1 MAVFFARLVIAGMS
15 GALTFTAVEPR
26 GWWWGAIIGIALL
39 YVSLMPW
46 RGRQVR
52 GSVGALLAVTHGLVL
67 YLLSLPWIGEL
78 VGTVPYAALSIW
90 LSVYAIFLGIFGA
103 AVARWRYGFLVFPF
117 VYLAVEVLRS
127 SVPFGGFPWVKL
139 AWGQI
144 EGPLANL
151 APWGG
156 TSLITAATALCACG
170 LAGLLLRGGR
180 VKVAA
185 GAALILPLIA
195 GLAAGRGI
203 DPADTKVGE
212 TKVAAIQGNV
222 PRSGLDFAGQRRA
235 VLNNH
240 VQETEKLVRREDDI
254 DLVIWPENSS
264 DIDPFRDGE
273 AAQAISGAVD
283 AIDAPVLVGTATRDE
298 VGARNTM
305 QVFTPGHGVGDHHY
319 KKYLQPF
326 GETMPMRDFFA
337 HFSDYVDLAGD
348 FKAGDGPGVV
358 SMNSVAVGVA
368 TCYEV
373 SFDNAFHESIKNG
386 AQILTTPTNNAT
398 FGFSDMTY
406 QQLAMSRLRALET
419 DRAVVVAATS
429 GVSALVHPDGSVSQ
443 STELF
448 EPAALVESLPLK
460 SGETFSVRYGSLMQ
474 WLMVIIGTVCALI
487 AVRTNRLG
495 RTPRGV
501 GAKEK

>member
-1 MAVFFARLVIAGMS
+1 MQVFLARLTVAALS
-15 GALTFTAVEPR
+15 GALTFTAVEPH
-26 GWWWGAIIGIALL
+26 GCWWGAIIGIALL
-39 YVSLMPW
+39 YMTLMPW

-52 GSVGALLAVTHGLVL
+52 GAAGAFLAVAHGLVL

-78 VGTVPYAALSIW
+78 VGIIPYTALSIW
-90 LSVYAIFLGIFGA
+90 LSVYAIALGIFGA
-103 AVARWRYGFLVFPF
+103 AVARWRFGFLVFPL
-117 VYLAVEVLRS
+117 VYLAVEVVRS

-144 EGPLANL
+144 EGPLASL

-156 TSLITAATALCACG
+156 TSLITVATVLSACG
-170 LAGLLLRGGR
+170 LAGLLLRGGK

-185 GAALILPLIA
+185 GAAFILPLMA

-203 DPADTKVGE
+203 DPTDTKVGE
-212 TKVAAIQGNV
+212 AKVAAIQGNV

-240 VQETEKLVRREDDI
+240 IQETEELAKHEDDI

-264 DIDPFRDGE
+264 DIDPFRDSA

-305 QVFTPGHGVGDHHY
+305 QVFTPGHGVGEHHH

-337 HFSDYVDLAGD
+337 RFSDYVDLAGD
-348 FKAGDGPGVV
+348 FKAGDGTGVV

-373 SFDNAFHESIKNG
+373 SFDDAFRKSIQNG

-429 GVSALVHPDGSVSQ
+429 GVSALVHPNGSISQ
-443 STELF
+443 STKLF

-460 SGETFSVRYGSLMQ
+460 TGETFSVRYGSLMQ

>member
-1 MAVFFARLVIAGMS
+1 M
-15 GALTFTAVEPR
+15 
-26 GWWWGAIIGIALL
+26 
-39 YVSLMPW
+39 
-46 RGRQVR
+46 
-52 GSVGALLAVTHGLVL
+52 
-67 YLLSLPWIGEL
+67 
-78 VGTVPYAALSIW
+78 
-90 LSVYAIFLGIFGA
+90 
-103 AVARWRYGFLVFPF
+103 
-117 VYLAVEVLRS
+117 
-127 SVPFGGFPWVKL
+127 
-139 AWGQI
+139 
-144 EGPLANL
+144 
-151 APWGG
+151 
-156 TSLITAATALCACG
+156 
-170 LAGLLLRGGR
+170 
-180 VKVAA
+180 
-185 GAALILPLIA
+185 
-195 GLAAGRGI
+195 
-203 DPADTKVGE
+203 
-212 TKVAAIQGNV
+212 
-222 PRSGLDFAGQRRA
+222 
-235 VLNNH
+235 LNNH
-240 VQETEKLVRREDDI
+240 VQETEKLARREDDI

-305 QVFTPGHGVGDHHY
+305 QVFTPGHGVGDHHH

-448 EPAALVESLPLK
+448 EPATLVESLPLK